1 MIEVLKTTEK
11 LRKELEKLRREEFD
25 ACLDF
30 SQKIKPL
37 EEQLKA
43 AEKGDLLFEDVQLQS
58 KLTYVNDLISN
69 SGIPLFLARKS
80 DLLDFNS
87 KEQVDTFYKQ
97 LALFYRRRKG
107 KGLQLLYT
115 FDKATTVGDLFEQV
129 CLVEQQ
135 LDLLD
140 FLCSLT
146 SIKGIPPYFSGQ
158 LGDGELSLYYFD
170 ESGGFPF
177 DGSNLFIRF
186 DSKVDR
192 YTLRFERLVKF
203 VCKDDSKQLSSE
215 ETSSEATVSFVGK
228 PKLTLKVSKD
238 NVRSSDLKS
247 ALEELKARLL
257 EFNEKDKVTVQ
268 LTLVTE

>member
-1 MIEVLKTTEK
+1 MKTTEE
-11 LRKELEKLRREEFD
+11 LRKEIEGWKREEFD

-30 SQKIKPL
+30 SHKIKPL

-43 AEKGDLLFEDVQLQS
+43 AENGDLIFQDVQIQS
-58 KLTYVNDLISN
+58 KMDYVNDLLSN
-69 SGIPLFLARKS
+69 SGIPLVLARKS
-80 DLLDFNS
+80 DLLEFNS
-87 KEQVDTFYKQ
+87 KEQVDAFYKP
-97 LALFYRRRKG
+97 LALFYRRREN

-115 FDKATTVGDLFEQV
+115 FDKVTTVGDLFEQV
-129 CLVEQQ
+129 TLVENQ

-158 LGDGELSLYYFD
+158 LGDGDISLYYFD
-170 ESGGFPF
+170 EFGGFPF
-177 DGSNLFIRF
+177 DGSNLFIGF

-203 VCKDDSKQLSSE
+203 ICEDNSKQISSE
-215 ETSSEATVSFVGK
+215 DTSSGVNVQFVGK

-238 NVRSSDLKS
+238 NIHSTDLKS

-257 EFNEKDKVTVQ
+257 ELNEKGKDKVTVE

>member
-1 MIEVLKTTEK
+1 MTEQNSKMTAIVDSQTLRDMEV
-11 LRKELEKLRREEFD
+11 
-25 ACLDF
+25 
-30 SQKIKPL
+30 
-37 EEQLKA
+37 
-43 AEKGDLLFEDVQLQS
+43 KGDLLFEDVQLQS
-58 KLTYVNDLISN
+58 KLAYVNDLFSN
-69 SGIPLFLARKS
+69 SGIPLLLARKS
-80 DLLDFNS
+80 DIVEFTS
-87 KEQVDTFYKQ
+87 VERVDTFYRQ
-97 LALFYRRRKG
+97 LALFYRRREN

-115 FDKATTVGDLFEQV
+115 FDKATKVGDLFEQV
-129 CLVEQQ
+129 TLVENQ

-170 ESGGFPF
+170 DFGSFLF
-177 DGSNLFIRF
+177 DGLNLVIGF

-192 YTLRFERLVKF
+192 YSLRFERLVKF
-203 VCKDDSKQLSSE
+203 VCKGDSKLPSFEDTNSE
-215 ETSSEATVSFVGK
+215 VTVQFVGK

-247 ALEELKARLL
+247 ALEDLKVRLL
-257 EFNEKDKVTVQ
+257 EFNEKDKDKVTVE

>member
-1 MIEVLKTTEK
+1 MKTTEE

-30 SQKIKPL
+30 SHEIKLL
-37 EEQLKA
+37 EGQLKA
-43 AEKGDLLFEDVQLQS
+43 AEKGTLLFGDVQLQS
-58 KLTYVNDLISN
+58 KLAYVNDRLSN
-69 SGIPLFLARKS
+69 RGIPFVLARKS
-80 DLLDFNS
+80 DLIEFTS
-87 KEQVDTFYKQ
+87 IEKVDAFYKQ
-97 LALFYRRRKG
+97 LALFYRRREDKE
-107 KGLQLLYT
+107 LQLFYT
-115 FDKATTVGDLFEQV
+115 FDKVETCSDLFEQI

-146 SIKGIPPYFSGQ
+146 FVKGIPPYFSGQ

-170 ESGGFPF
+170 ELGGFPF
-177 DGSNLFIRF
+177 DGSNLFIGF
-186 DSKVDR
+186 DSNVDR

-203 VCKDDSKQLSSE
+203 VCEGGSKQHSSE
-215 ETSSEATVSFVGK
+215 GTSSEATVSIVGK
-228 PKLTLKVSKD
+228 PKLTLRVSKE

-247 ALEELKARLL
+247 ALKELKARLL
-257 EFNEKDKVTVQ
+257 ELNETGKDKVTVQ

>member
-1 MIEVLKTTEK
+1 MKTTEE
-11 LRKELEKLRREEFD
+11 LRKELEQLRREEFD

-30 SQKIKPL
+30 SHKIKPL

-43 AEKGDLLFEDVQLQS
+43 AEKGDLLFGNVQFQS
-58 KLTYVNDLISN
+58 KLAYINDLLSN
-69 SGIPLFLARKS
+69 SGIPFVLARKS
-80 DLLDFNS
+80 DLLEFTS
-87 KEQVDTFYKQ
+87 VEKVDAFYKQ
-97 LALFYRRRKG
+97 LALFYRRREDKE
-107 KGLQLLYT
+107 LQLFYT
-115 FDKATTVGDLFEQV
+115 FDKFETCSDLFEQI

-170 ESGGFPF
+170 EFGGFPF
-177 DGSNLFIRF
+177 DGSNLFIGF
-186 DSKVDR
+186 DSKLDR
-192 YTLRFERLVKF
+192 YNLRFERLVKF
-203 VCKDDSKQLSSE
+203 VCGDDSKQLSSE
-215 ETSSEATVSFVGK
+215 DTSSEVTVQLVGK

-238 NVRSSDLKS
+238 NVRSRDLRSALDELKS
-247 ALEELKARLL
+247 RLL
-257 EFNEKDKVTVQ
+257 ELNEKGKDKVTVE